1 MLGPSKL
8 LRGAVLSL
16 VTCLAMS
23 AAPAWSHSGLKRA
36 EPPAESALKRPPTEV
51 KLWFSERLEP
61 AYSSIQVQNERGET
75 VDRRDTRID
84 PSNPLVLK
92 VGLQSLERGVYT
104 VIWRVL
110 SVDSHVTEGRFT
122 FRVE

>member
-1 MLGPSKL
+1 
-8 LRGAVLSL
+8 
-16 VTCLAMS
+16 
-23 AAPAWSHSGLKRA
+23 
-36 EPPAESALKRPPTEV
+36 V